1 MSSSSSSAITVAN
14 SASDHSGRTDRAI
27 AASASYFFHNSCQLW
42 SISKGFLSFV
52 FWGINDFFRSN
63 NSNSVAEI
71 DGEEISF
78 NQFINE
84 FNKII
89 RSNNIQSEKIAI
101 TNNIHILAVS
111 NIVSEKL
118 LKIHAKK
125 LGVAIDDTIIAIEIK
140 NSKEFKDK
148 DFFSRTKYEKFLLER
163 NINSK
168 ILEEQI
174 NKNLKKKIIIES
186 ITGYIPNNKKI
197 PEITLK
203 DKINILYEDFL
214 RKNYKIIIKEKQLND
229 YLKNI

>member
-1 MSSSSSSAITVAN
+1 MLSSLRKFSETIVAKIFIAI
-14 SASDHSGRTDRAI
+14 I
-27 AASASYFFHNSCQLW
+27 A
-42 SISKGFLSFV
+42 LSFV

-63 NSNSVAEI
+63 NNSVAEI

-148 DFFSRTKYEKFLLER
+148 DIFSRTKYEKFLLER

>member
-1 MSSSSSSAITVAN
+1 MLSSLRKFSETIVAKIFIAI
-14 SASDHSGRTDRAI
+14 I
-27 AASASYFFHNSCQLW
+27 A
-42 SISKGFLSFV
+42 LSFV

-89 RSNNIQSEKIAI
+89 RNNNIQSEKIAI

-148 DFFSRTKYEKFLLER
+148 DIFSRTKYEKFLLER

-174 NKNLKKKIIIES
+174 NKNLKKKIIIQS

>member
-1 MSSSSSSAITVAN
+1 MLSSLRKFSETIVAKIFIAI
-14 SASDHSGRTDRAI
+14 I
-27 AASASYFFHNSCQLW
+27 A
-42 SISKGFLSFV
+42 LSFV

-214 RKNYKIIIKEKQLND
+214 RKNYKIIIKEKRLND

>member
-1 MSSSSSSAITVAN
+1 MLSSLRKFSETIVAKIFIAI
-14 SASDHSGRTDRAI
+14 I
-27 AASASYFFHNSCQLW
+27 A
-42 SISKGFLSFV
+42 LSFV

-197 PEITLK
+197 PETTLK
-203 DKINILYEDFL
+203 NKINILYEDFL

>member
-1 MSSSSSSAITVAN
+1 MLSSLRKFSETIVAKIFIAI
-14 SASDHSGRTDRAI
+14 I
-27 AASASYFFHNSCQLW
+27 A
-42 SISKGFLSFV
+42 LSFV

-111 NIVSEKL
+111 NIISEKL

-125 LGVAIDDTIIAIEIK
+125 LGVTIDDTIIAIEIK

>member
-1 MSSSSSSAITVAN
+1 MLSSLRKFSETIVAKIFITI
-14 SASDHSGRTDRAI
+14 I
-27 AASASYFFHNSCQLW
+27 A
-42 SISKGFLSFV
+42 LSFV

-125 LGVAIDDTIIAIEIK
+125 LGVAIDDTIIAMEIK

-174 NKNLKKKIIIES
+174 NKNLKKKIILES

-197 PEITLK
+197 TETTLK
-203 DKINILYEDFL
+203 NKINILYEDFL

>member
-1 MSSSSSSAITVAN
+1 MLSSLRKFSETIIAKIFITI
-14 SASDHSGRTDRAI
+14 I
-27 AASASYFFHNSCQLW
+27 A
-42 SISKGFLSFV
+42 LSFV

-186 ITGYIPNNKKI
+186 ITGYIPKNKKI
-197 PEITLK
+197 AESVLK
-203 DKINILYEDFL
+203 NKINILYEDFL

>member
-1 MSSSSSSAITVAN
+1 MLSSLRKFSETIVAKIFITI
-14 SASDHSGRTDRAI
+14 I
-27 AASASYFFHNSCQLW
+27 A
-42 SISKGFLSFV
+42 LSFV

-89 RSNNIQSEKIAI
+89 RNNNIQSKKIAI

-186 ITGYIPNNKKI
+186 ITAYIPNNKKI
-197 PEITLK
+197 TETTLK
-203 DKINILYEDFL
+203 NKINILYEDFL